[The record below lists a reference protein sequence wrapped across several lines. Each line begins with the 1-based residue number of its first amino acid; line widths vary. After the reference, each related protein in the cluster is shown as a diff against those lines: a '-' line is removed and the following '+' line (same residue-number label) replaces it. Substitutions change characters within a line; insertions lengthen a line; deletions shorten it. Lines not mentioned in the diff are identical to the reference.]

1 MEDLTNYVQCY
12 LSKSGAEIL
21 IHSLHI
27 GPERT
32 DNEWIAR
39 FLADNG
45 ETVKLLP
52 IGSEPNVKN
61 PDAEI
66 EGDIWEFKTNRVGSA
81 NSVDNEIRR
90 AHRQADCILLWL
102 AAEIEVEKLENAIY
116 NRVRQCPNLLKCRF
130 IFRSRLYE
138 FSRAQITTQAFRGQL
153 GTKGEGGPA

>member
-1 MEDLTNYVQCY
+1 VL
-12 LSKSGAEIL
+12 LSESGAEVL
-21 IHSLHI
+21 VHPLHT
-27 GPERT
+27 GPERA

-52 IGSEPNVKN
+52 VGSEPNVKN

-66 EGDIWEFKTNRVGSA
+66 DEVIWEFKTNRVGSA
-81 NSVDNEIRR
+81 SSVDNEIRR
-90 AHRQADCILLWL
+90 AHRQADCILIWL
-102 AAEIEVEKLENAIY
+102 AVEIEVDKLENAIY

-130 IFRSRLYE
+130 IFQNRLYE
-138 FSRAQITTQAFRGQL
+138 FSLTQIVTQAFRGEL

>member
-1 MEDLTNYVQCY
+1 MSNNL
-12 LSKSGAEIL
+12 L
-21 IHSLHI
+21 IDSENTDDTQYDKIYISSTQHEVWVHKLHT

-39 FLADNG
+39 FLADNA

-66 EGDIWEFKTNRVGSA
+66 EGVIWEFKTNRVGSA

-102 AAEIEVEKLENAIY
+102 AVEIEVEKLENAIY
-116 NRVRQCPNLLKCRF
+116 N
-130 IFRSRLYE
+130 
-138 FSRAQITTQAFRGQL
+138 
-153 GTKGEGGPA
+153 